1 MFKCAGN
8 EIGSD
13 FVVMKLNCVCVCGI
27 QLEKVTT

>member
-8 EIGSD
+8 EIRSD
-13 FVVMKLNCVCVCGI
+13 FVVMKLNCVCGI